1 MKPVKAIIL
10 GAGGRGST
18 YASYALAY
26 PDEIEIVGVAEP
38 RADFLELF
46 LKKHRIDRKYVFKTW
61 EDVFKL
67 KKFADAVIICTK
79 DDMHFAPSVAA
90 LKKGYHILL
99 EKPMAPKESE
109 CKKMTALSKKQ
120 KKVFGLCHVLRYTN
134 FFGTVKKIVDSG
146 EIGEIMTIEH
156 IEPVTHWHMDHSF
169 VRGNW
174 RNTKNSAPMI
184 LAKSCHDL
192 DIIRWIMGKKCNKVA
207 SFGSLT
213 YYRKENAPK
222 GSTLRCTDG
231 CKIEKECPHSA
242 LKLYMNME
250 RTGWPIS
257 MISVDLS
264 KEGRMKALK
273 EGPYGRCV
281 YRCDNNVVDHQV
293 VSMEFEGNATASFT
307 LAGFC
312 AGLTERRMR
321 VMGTKGELIGDSRYI
336 NVATFKGDKK
346 ITYDTSAT
354 GWNAGSGHGGG
365 DFGLMKDFVNAVRQN
380 NPKLLSSS
388 IEASLDSHLIGFAA
402 EKSRKERKTIK
413 L

>member
-1 MKPVKAIIL
+1 MKPVKAIII
-10 GAGGRGST
+10 GAGGRGGT

-26 PDEIEIVGVAEP
+26 PEEMEVVGVAEP
-38 RADFLELF
+38 REDFLKLF
-46 LKKHRIDRKYVFKTW
+46 LKGHNIEKKYIFKTW

-99 EKPMAPKESE
+99 EKPMAPKAAE
-109 CKKMTALSKKQ
+109 CKIMTALSKKH
-120 KKVFGLCHVLRYTN
+120 KKIFGLCHVLRYTN
-134 FFGTVKKIVDSG
+134 FYKTVKKIVDSG

-156 IEPVTHWHMDHSF
+156 IEPVQHWHMDHSF

-174 RNTKNSAPMI
+174 RNTKFAAPMI

-192 DIIRWIMGKKCNKVA
+192 DIIRWIMGKKCTKVA
-207 SFGSLT
+207 SFGSLS

-231 CKIEKECPHSA
+231 CAVEKECPHSA
-242 LKLYMNME
+242 IKLYMDMKKDY
-250 RTGWPIS
+250 WPVS

-264 KEGRMKALK
+264 KEGRLKALK

-307 LAGFC
+307 LSGFC

-321 VMGTKGELIGDSRYI
+321 IMGTKGELIGDSRHI
-336 NVATFKGDKK
+336 NVANFNGDKK
-346 ITYDTSAT
+346 ITYDTTAT

-365 DFGLMKDFVNAVRQN
+365 DFGLMKDFINAVRHN

-402 EKSRKERKTIK
+402 EKSRKESKTVI